1 MPKMPDEL
9 SLGERPTPRPD
20 LSIAQVPTNPVPNAL
35 AGLGEAITQINNH
48 LTEARRSTDL
58 TNALGA
64 AAERLGEREL
74 EYKRDPDFKT
84 IPARFKEDAG
94 SIGKELADQIGDP
107 TLKRVFQNE
116 YTKLAMGKQLS
127 MMQHSANAEAD
138 WNKGNLETNLQT
150 FAIAAAKATTDFE
163 RANNANT
170 AMLMIDS
177 MEQGRWITKVE
188 GQHYRKKY
196 LQNVE
201 ISAVEGD
208 MERDPVTTYQ
218 RLTKDDAYAQNID
231 PLVRSRLTNY
241 ARQQAKP
248 LEAAALG
255 DKALDAAVKQVMAAQ
270 PPVSGKAPEPD
281 SPFAYRI
288 AKAESNFNMA
298 AVSSKGAKSDMQVMD
313 ATARGP
319 GYGVVPAKDNSL
331 EERSRVGRDYANAL
345 LTKFGGNETLA
356 AAAYNAGPGV
366 VSDWISG
373 TNVSGKNPKML
384 ALGDPRTG
392 EVSDA
397 EFVKRIPFEETRKYV
412 PKVASMA
419 TQLAGGI
426 PQTAKDAQAL
436 LGPAIVAGDEY
447 AANLRPGDF
456 TFRDMVRSHVK
467 NYIGTVVAAQKGV
480 ENQAVNHLM
489 GLVAGTDGGAP
500 PITMAELLGKPGAR
514 DALTKLDGG
523 AVGGILN
530 HIDANNRRAQ
540 GMADKS
546 EPGLLQK
553 VVTDIYAGKITQ
565 PQQLV
570 AYIGDGTGKG
580 LSVTQFDAAKRE
592 LASAQTPEGSIYGQ
606 RREKAIGEASYVI
619 RQNPM
624 VMMQPTAAH
633 DAVDN
638 MRAAF
643 IKKEDEYR
651 KAGKDAND
659 LLDPSKPD
667 YFFKGATINSF
678 MPSGKEAV
686 AKAAEIEKAQ
696 AGAVALP
703 DNPAEREAA
712 YNALPPGA
720 WFSVIQNGR
729 PVYGQK
735 AGGKPAAPA
744 GKPPVVQRNQRAG
757 ATEG

>member
-1 MPKMPDEL
+1 MPKLPDEL
-9 SLGERPTPRPD
+9 SLGERPVPRPD
-20 LSIAQVPTNPVPNAL
+20 LSIAQVPANPVPSAL
-35 AGLGEAITQINNH
+35 GGIGEAISQIETH
-48 LTEARRSTDL
+48 LTEARRATDL

-64 AAERLGEREL
+64 AAEQLGQKEL
-74 EYKRDPDFKT
+74 DYKRDSDFRTIPTRFKT
-84 IPARFKEDAG
+84 DAQD
-94 SIGKELADQIGDP
+94 IGKSLSDSISDP

-116 YTKLAMGKQLS
+116 YSKLAMGKQLS
-127 MMQHSANAEAD
+127 LMQHSANMEAD
-138 WNKGNLETNLQT
+138 FNKGKLDEGLQVV
-150 FAIAAAKATTDFE
+150 AQAAARATTDFE

-170 AMLMIDS
+170 AMTMIQS
-177 MEQGRWITKVE
+177 MEDGRWITKVE
-188 GQHYRKKY
+188 GQHYRKKF

-201 ISAVEGD
+201 ISAVEND

-248 LEAAALG
+248 IEAEQIG
-255 DKALDAAVKQVMAAQ
+255 DKAINKAVQQAMT
-270 PPVSGKAPEPD
+270 APAPTSKPAEPD
-281 SPFAYRI
+281 SPFVYRI

-331 EERSRVGRDYANAL
+331 AERSRVGRDYAAAL
-345 LTKFGGNETLA
+345 LTKYGGNETLA

-366 VSDWISG
+366 VDDWITG
-373 TNVSGKNPKML
+373 TNNSGKNAKLL
-384 ALGDPRTG
+384 AIGDPRTG
-392 EVSDA
+392 EISDA
-397 EFVKRIPFEETRKYV
+397 DFVKKIPYEETRKYV
-412 PKVASMA
+412 PKVASFA
-419 TQLAGGI
+419 TQLAGGL

-436 LGPAIVAGDEY
+436 LGPALVAGDEL
-447 AANLRPGDF
+447 AEQQRPGDL
-456 TFRDMVRSHVK
+456 TFRDMVRSKVK
-467 NYIGTVVAAQKGV
+467 NYVGTVVAAQKGV

-514 DALTKLDGG
+514 DALVKLDGG

-540 GMADKS
+540 GLAERS
-546 EPGLLQK
+546 EPGLLQR

-570 AYIGDGTGKG
+570 PYIGDGTGKG
-580 LSVTQFDAAKRE
+580 LSVSQFDAAKRE
-592 LASAQTPEGSIYGQ
+592 LASAQTPEGTIYGQ
-606 RREKAIGEASYVI
+606 RREKAIGEAAYVI

-651 KAGKDAND
+651 KAGKDTND

-667 YFFKGATINSF
+667 YFFKGATIGSF
-678 MPSGKEAV
+678 LPSGKEAV

-703 DNPAEREAA
+703 DNPAEREAE